1 LVGRLRGNEIA
12 PGDQLKV
19 QVEGIDLQKKQADF
33 RVIKTKAAKK
43 KKSRPLRK
51 PQRAAKPDKFSKRK
65 DTQKHPKS
73 KRRRK

>member
-1 LVGRLRGNEIA
+1 MRGNEIA

-33 RVIKTKAAKK
+33 RVIKTKSAKGKK
-43 KKSRPLRK
+43 KNSKPLRK
-51 PQRAAKPDKFSKRK
+51 PQRAAKPDKFPKRK
-65 DTQKHPKS
+65 DTRKQPKS